1 MNDPYDNTQFHLEES
16 MRQLAWLKEQLK
28 DLPLYIYP
36 DNPQDEPANIV
47 NCMHI
52 EIQGQQRRI
61 DQLNKKVWR
70 LEKQVTQ
77 LKSII
82 EQIQQVSLLVIE
94 KE

>member
-1 MNDPYDNTQFHLEES
+1 MNDPYDNTQFFLEEPK
-16 MRQLAWLKEQLK
+16 RQLTWLKEQLK
-28 DLPLYIYP
+28 DLPLHIYP

-47 NCMHI
+47 NCMRI
-52 EIQGQQRRI
+52 EIRGSLNRI

-82 EQIQQVSLLVIE
+82 EQIQQVAVFE
-94 KE
+94 